1 MLTRRVFL
9 RGSAIAM
16 AGVGMAPRWL
26 ARAATAAGA
35 RRKILVA
42 IFQRGACDGL
52 NVVVPFAEKRYY
64 ELRPTIGIPA
74 PGSGSGTGVTQ
85 VLSAGRVAAPAV
97 VLGPN
102 GQSAID
108 LDGRFGLNP
117 ALQPLKALWDK
128 EQLAIVE
135 ATGSPDPSRSH
146 FDAQD
151 YMESGT
157 PGKSSG
163 DGWLNRALT
172 PSAAG
177 HAAVPSP
184 MRAIAMGAQLPR
196 TLRGEQSA
204 IAVNDA
210 KQFQLGNSDEAAIL
224 ESMYSTTADAKLG
237 RTGKDAFAALKT
249 IQSLNQQ
256 PYNPSNGAQYA
267 QGGELGRSLQQIAR
281 LIKADVGVEAAFAEV
296 GGWDHHGNENPQL
309 LNLLRQFGSALAAF
323 HADMGDRM
331 EDIVL
336 VTMSEF
342 GRTAQENGNSGTD
355 HGHGDVMFVLGG
367 PVRGGKVYGQWP
379 GLEKE
384 QLYEGRDLAVTTD
397 FRTVLGE
404 LVNGHLGQQNL
415 AQVFPGFQMGEP
427 LGLLRT

>member
-9 RGSAIAM
+9 RGSAIAV
-16 AGVGMAPRWL
+16 AGVGSAPSWL
-26 ARAATAAGA
+26 ARAASSGEGK
-35 RRKILVA
+35 RKILVA

-74 PGSGSGTGVTQ
+74 PTTGAVSPG
-85 VLSAGRVAAPAV
+85 VPAGRVGAAVAGPV
-97 VLGPN
+97 ISFNPGGPN
-102 GQSAID
+102 GQNAID

-117 ALQPLKALWDK
+117 VLQPLKELWDK
-128 EQLAIVE
+128 QQLAIVE
-135 ATGSPDPSRSH
+135 AVGSPDPSRSH

-157 PGKSSG
+157 PGKPSS
-163 DGWLNRALT
+163 DGWLNRAL
-172 PSAAG
+172 PPVGPDASPLR
-177 HAAVPSP
+177 AVAVGS
-184 MRAIAMGAQLPR
+184 QLPR
-196 TLRGEQSA
+196 TLRGERSA

-210 KQFQLGNSDEAAIL
+210 RQFQTGNEDAAAIV
-224 ESMYSTTADAKLG
+224 EQMYATTLDAKLG
-237 RTGKDAFAALKT
+237 RTGRDAFAAMKT
-249 IQSLNQQ
+249 IRTINQQ
-256 PYNPSNGAQYA
+256 PYNPSNNAQYGPA
-267 QGGELGRSLQQIAR
+267 GELGRGLQQIAR

-309 LNLLRQFGSALAAF
+309 SNLLRQFASALTAF
-323 HADMGDRM
+323 SADMGDRM

-355 HGHGDVMFVLGG
+355 HGHGDVMMVLGG
-367 PVRGGKVYGQWP
+367 PVRGGKVYGKWP

-404 LVNGHLGQQNL
+404 LVGGHLGQKNL
-415 AQVFPGFQMGEP
+415 APVFPGFEMGER
-427 LGLLRT
+427 LGLLKT